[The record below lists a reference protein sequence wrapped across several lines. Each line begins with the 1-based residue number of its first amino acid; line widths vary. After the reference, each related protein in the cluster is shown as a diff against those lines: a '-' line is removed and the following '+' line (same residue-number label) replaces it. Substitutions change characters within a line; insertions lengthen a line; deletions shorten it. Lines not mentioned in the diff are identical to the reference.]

1 MSSMYS
7 SEYREINV
15 SYLLKSLYEYKIL
28 FLIIT
33 LMVTIFASYRA
44 MLIQPIYKSEGLLKI
59 GFYHEINNDSF
70 IIRPLDSASDLTSK
84 LSFIFIGKTD
94 ADGWIQDINVENEDR
109 SNIQEYVKIESHGLS
124 SEASANAIEQ
134 VVNYIQE
141 QHGKILD
148 KKNQLLQISLG
159 IIDAEVD
166 AITSKQDAVLSDEK
180 SYSEKEFSSVLKT
193 IKLMSLIDDDL
204 GISYVSEKLQNKKYI
219 ELFLSEGYSENTSL
233 VTDIYSPPESISPKK
248 GLIIILGFIVGVFLS
263 IGTIFSI
270 KIFSANNPN

>member
-15 SYLLKSLYEYKIL
+15 SYLLKSIYEYKIL

-33 LMVTIFASYRA
+33 LTVTIFASYRA

-59 GFYHEINNDSF
+59 GFYHEINNGSF
-70 IIRPLDSASDLTSK
+70 LIRPLDSASDLTSK

-109 SNIQEYVKIESHGLS
+109 SNMQEYVKIESHGLS
-124 SEASANAIEQ
+124 SEASANAIQQ
-134 VVNYIQE
+134 VVDYIQK
-141 QHGKILD
+141 QHGNILD

-166 AITSKQDAVLSDEK
+166 AITSKQDAVLSDEA
-180 SYSEKEFSSVLKT
+180 SYSEKEFASVLKT

-233 VTDIYSPPESISPKK
+233 VTDVYSLPESISPKK
-248 GLIIILGFIVGVFLS
+248 GLIILLGFIVGVFLS
-263 IGTIFSI
+263 IGTIFSL
-270 KIFSANNPN
+270 KVFSANNPN